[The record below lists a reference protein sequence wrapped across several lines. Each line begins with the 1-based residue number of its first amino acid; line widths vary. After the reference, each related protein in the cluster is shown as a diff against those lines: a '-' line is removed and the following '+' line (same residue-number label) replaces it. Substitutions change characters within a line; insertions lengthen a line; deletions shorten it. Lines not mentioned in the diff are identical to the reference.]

1 MYKVWAACD
10 VMAKS
15 RCFFESIA
23 VTSQW
28 WRHQLKPNFSEN
40 FWWTPT
46 ACQILCPHNFWWRI
60 QKLKRHF
67 LRLFWSSQNRKS
79 VIFEL
84 APGPRSALGAPAGS
98 PPNLQTT
105 HEGNFCTCNRT
116 LFSDYFDQSLT
127 TRSPERGFSTNI
139 TPTLHLVQPHCAS
152 ITKHRHHKWH
162 HSSNLPQMQDSCV
175 SNKNW
180 TRQFTKNF
188 GVSL

>member
-1 MYKVWAACD
+1 M
-10 VMAKS
+10 
-15 RCFFESIA
+15 FFGDHRIPAGKNVKISVKTFFI
-23 VTSQW
+23 
-28 WRHQLKPNFSEN
+28 FFI
-40 FWWTPT
+40 FWDHL
-46 ACQILCPHNFWWRI
+46 ISVGKNVRI
-60 QKLKRHF
+60 SVKTFLKRHF